1 MRHGKSGRKLGRTS
15 SHRQAMLRNLV
26 TSFLAHERI
35 VTTVQKAK
43 EMRRIAE
50 RMITF
55 GKKETL
61 HARRQA
67 LKVIRDREVV
77 EKVFDTLAP
86 RFADRSGGYTRII
99 KIGPRRGDNAE
110 MAIIELLGSDLSSI
124 KEKDKDKSKA
134 EKSKTTF
141 KEKISEMKSR
151 GKKKRKK
158 AAKTK
163 KAGPKEKAAE
173 SEKKKKAPASKTKDK
188 KKPAGKSKAG
198 SAKSEKKK

>member
-26 TSFLAHERI
+26 TSFLEHERI
-35 VTTVQKAK
+35 VTTFHKAK

-67 LKVIRDREVV
+67 LKVIRKPEVV
-77 EKVFDTLAP
+77 AKVFDTLAP
-86 RFADRSGGYTRII
+86 RFADRNGGYTRII
-99 KIGPRRGDNAE
+99 KIGPRRGDRAE
-110 MAIIELLGSDLSSI
+110 MAIVEMLGSELSALKA
-124 KEKDKDKSKA
+124 KEK
-134 EKSKTTF
+134 EKGKTEKGKTTF

-158 AAKTK
+158 TAKTK
-163 KAGPKEKAAE
+163 DTRKEKSA
-173 SEKKKKAPASKTKDK
+173 SEEKKKAPASKSKAK
-188 KKPAGKSKAG
+188 KTTARKSKAKD
-198 SAKSEKKK
+198 SKSDKKN

>member
-26 TSFLAHERI
+26 TSFLEHERI
-35 VTTVQKAK
+35 ITTVPKAK

-67 LKVIRDREVV
+67 LKVVRDRTVV
-77 EKVFDTLAP
+77 AKLFDTLAP
-86 RFADRSGGYTRII
+86 RFADRKGGYTRII
-99 KIGPRRGDNAE
+99 KIGPRQGDNAE
-110 MAIIELLGSDLSSI
+110 MAIVELLGSELAVL
-124 KEKDKDKSKA
+124 KEKSKGK
-134 EKSKTTF
+134 EKIEKGKTTF

-151 GKKKRKK
+151 AKKRKK
-158 AAKTK
+158 KSVKTK
-163 KAGPKEKAAE
+163 GTSKEKSTPKEKSPASQE
-173 SEKKKKAPASKTKDK
+173 TKKKSTASKSRAK
-188 KKPAGKSKAG
+188 KKT
-198 SAKSEKKK
+198 KSE